1 MSQSTERLERLL
13 TDELGE
19 CCAADVEARLDE
31 LDTLSDDAAGSSFDD
46 DCGVFSTLG
55 NETRSRIARIL
66 VGADDEL
73 CVCELE
79 PLFDVSTSALS
90 HALGDLVDAG
100 LVTRRKEGNWRYYR
114 STERAERLFAV
125 LDETR
130 DDGGVDA

>member
-100 LVTRRKEGNWRYYR
+100 SSPDAKRATGVTTEAPNAPSDCSPS
-114 STERAERLFAV
+114 STKLEMTEV
-125 LDETR
+125 
-130 DDGGVDA
+130 